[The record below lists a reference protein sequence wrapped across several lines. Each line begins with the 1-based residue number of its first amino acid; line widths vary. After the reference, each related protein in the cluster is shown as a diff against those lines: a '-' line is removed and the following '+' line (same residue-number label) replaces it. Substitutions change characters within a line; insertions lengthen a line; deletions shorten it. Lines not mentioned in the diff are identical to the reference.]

1 MSIILIPQHG
11 EDTKINF
18 WNWRPTLELLR
29 NARLIDDDLC
39 EQLAINGSG
48 ATVDAGTARQI
59 ADFLDARLATMK
71 PGERIKADLTT
82 TDEPKKRVVFTPK
95 MRISDIDT
103 LDLYSATYEWL
114 LTFRDFSRNSGG
126 FKVS

>member
-29 NARLIDDDLC
+29 NAHLIDDDLC
-39 EQLAINGSG
+39 EQLAVNGSG
-48 ATVDAGTARQI
+48 ATVDAETARQI

-82 TDEPKKRVVFTPK
+82 
-95 MRISDIDT
+95 
-103 LDLYSATYEWL
+103 
-114 LTFRDFSRNSGG
+114 
-126 FKVS
+126 